1 MKKYLSALSIIAF
14 GVCLMSC
21 SQNPDLSQNSD
32 LSEYS
37 IAHSNVYAKYEDTV
51 NIAFDTE
58 FDLKNIVF
66 YDSESSENVVPLLVP
81 GDTLNIYY
89 SDNGVEKVFVDKAS
103 LIEIEIRLAIAPGG
117 NEVEVFIDAG
127 AENANSNIVV
137 DSSRIKYVIND
148 DDTFV
153 TISEYYDKSSTSIAA
168 AYATYNPE
176 NNKQTTE
183 LTTLIQLEA
192 IYSFKPR

>member
-1 MKKYLSALSIIAF
+1 MKKYLSALSMIAL
-14 GVCLMSC
+14 GICLMSC
-21 SQNPDLSQNSD
+21 GQNPDLSQNSD
-32 LSEYS
+32 LSDYS
-37 IAHSNVYAKYEDTV
+37 ITHSNVYANYEDTV
-51 NIAFDTE
+51 NITFDTE

-66 YDSESSENVVPLLVP
+66 YDTDSTKKVVSILVP

-117 NEVEVFIDAG
+117 NKVEVFVDAG
-127 AENANSNIVV
+127 GENANSNIVV

-153 TISEYYDKSSTSIAA
+153 TISEYYDKSSTSIAT

-183 LTTLIQLEA
+183 FTTLIQLEA
-192 IYSFKPR
+192 VYSFKPR